1 MNPFQ
6 DQRIVGAAA
15 ITSFAAA
22 ILLANASGTAAPN
35 TDSTLK
41 LPSRLATPAA
51 IVIRSN
57 PFIAFTVPHTGTV
70 VNGNGGS
77 LAGTLIPGQNQIINA
92 PGRPGQFV
100 PPPGGSVVPNS
111 APAEVLLCDTWT
123 AKPGTN
129 QTPTAVFMVGHTS
142 VIATAGDLVGGYRVT
157 RIADGIVRFD
167 TGDSL
172 ALGDC
177 QSLDTSATA
186 DDGGDD
192 ADGNA
197 PAPVPTNTPPVLGP
211 GVRVVPNGG
220 PVGPVPYGAG
230 IVRNARP
237 SNEATSAPYGA
248 DGESEYGTTIYGKP
262 APTSAPYPIA
272 IPNGR

>member
-1 MNPFQ
+1 VTNPFQ

-15 ITSFAAA
+15 IASLAAS

-70 VNGNGGS
+70 VNGNGGR

-92 PGRPGQFV
+92 PVRPGQFV
-100 PPPGGSVVPNS
+100 PPPGGSVAPNS

-129 QTPTAVFMVGHTS
+129 QTPTAVFMVGRTS
-142 VIATAGDLVGGYRVT
+142 VIATAGDLVGGYRVS
-157 RIADGIVRFD
+157 RIGDGIVRFD

-177 QSLDTSATA
+177 QSLDAST
-186 DDGGDD
+186 
-192 ADGNA
+192 DGNDGSNDA
-197 PAPVPTNTPPVLGP
+197 NGDTAAPVPTNTPPILTP
-211 GVRVVPNGG
+211 GARLVPNGQVLPFG
-220 PVGPVPYGAG
+220 AAPVPRPTNDATPAAYGA
-230 IVRNARP
+230 N
-237 SNEATSAPYGA
+237 
-248 DGESEYGTTIYGKP
+248 GESDYGTTIYGKP

>member
-1 MNPFQ
+1 MTNPFQ

-15 ITSFAAA
+15 LASFAAA

-57 PFIAFTVPHTGTV
+57 PFVAFTVPHTETV
-70 VNGNGGS
+70 VTGNGRDLTGS
-77 LAGTLIPGQNQIINA
+77 VIPGQNQIINA
-92 PGRPGQFV
+92 PGRSGQFV
-100 PPPGGSVVPNS
+100 PPPGGYAAPNI
-111 APAEVLLCDTWT
+111 APAVVLLCDTWT

-129 QTPTAVFMVGHTS
+129 ETPTAVFMVGRNS
-142 VIATAGDLVGGYRVT
+142 VIATAGDLVGGYRVS
-157 RIADGIVRFD
+157 RISDGIVRFD

-177 QSLDTSATA
+177 QSLDTSTTGN
-186 DDGGDD
+186 DGGDD
-192 ADGNA
+192 GDAAA
-197 PAPVPTNTPPVLGP
+197 PAPTNTPPLMTP
-211 GVRVVPNGG
+211 GTQMAPNGG
-220 PVGPVPYGAG
+220 MLPIPFRTAPIGRPTNEPTSGAYGASG
-230 IVRNARP
+230 D
-237 SNEATSAPYGA
+237 E
-248 DGESEYGTTIYGKP
+248 EYGTTIYGKP

>member
-15 ITSFAAA
+15 LTSFAAA

-35 TDSTLK
+35 SDSTLK

-57 PFIAFTVPHTGTV
+57 PFVAFTVPHTGTV
-70 VNGNGGS
+70 VNGNGPN
-77 LAGTLIPGQNQIINA
+77 LAGGGVPGPNQIINA

-100 PPPGGSVVPNS
+100 PPPGGSAPSIV

-129 QTPTAVFMVGHTS
+129 QTPTAVFMVGRSS
-142 VIATAGDLVGGYRVT
+142 VIATAGDLVGGYRVSK
-157 RIADGIVRFD
+157 ISDGIVRFD

-177 QSLDTSATA
+177 QTLDTSTTGN
-186 DDGGDD
+186 DGGDD
-192 ADGNA
+192 AEGDAAA
-197 PAPVPTNTPPVLGP
+197 PAPTNTPPMLTP
-211 GVRVVPNGG
+211 GTRIVPIGG
-220 PVGPVPYGAG
+220 NVGPVPYGTGNPAP
-230 IVRNARP
+230 RP
-237 SNEATSAPYGA
+237 TNVATPGAYGA
-248 DGESEYGTTIYGKP
+248 SGDEEYGSTIYGKP